1 VTVHRTRDLKREL
14 MTLAEPFGA
23 RLVDI
28 KITGGGHF
36 CATIACGA
44 STFDIYTGWSPSDW
58 RAARKRSSF
67 VKRKLRELTG
77 GNRDHYHTK

>member
-1 VTVHRTRDLKREL
+1 VTTHRTRDLKREL

-36 CATIACGA
+36 SRNDRVRSFDLRSLHRLVTQRLACCQKA
-44 STFDIYTGWSPSDW
+44 IIV
-58 RAARKRSSF
+58 R
-67 VKRKLRELTG
+67 
-77 GNRDHYHTK
+77 